1 MMLAVKRELED
12 QKIIEEEDE
21 SEEEDIDPK

>member
-1 MMLAVKRELED
+1 MMLAVKRELDD